1 MKYSVCKIC
10 SGNVISFIPKF
21 ELLKCTSCCFIFFE
35 NKLDPAEAK
44 ELYHKLYNEQEDYAH
59 FKMQASLL
67 KTGRQPR
74 LGFDKRNILDR
85 LLKLNVNNIVEIG
98 AGVGIVGFF
107 LKNKN
112 KNYKGIELDSVAAKL
127 ANESGVDVVNSSFEY
142 LSEYQ
147 NVDAVLA
154 FEVLEHIDDLRL
166 CLEYI
171 YTCLAPGGILAFT
184 VPNFERMY
192 NLTAANQL
200 KSLGQ
205 VVPPVHINFFT
216 LYSLR
221 NILGRMGFEV
231 QYMKVRS
238 FPSLQWK
245 NINTYKKLWKAVIG
259 KFYGS
264 TIYCIAKK
272 V

>member
-10 SGNVISFIPKF
+10 TGNIISFIPKF
-21 ELLKCTSCCFIFFE
+21 ELVKCTSCGLIFYE
-35 NKLDPAEAK
+35 NKLDSEETK
-44 ELYHKLYNEQEDYAH
+44 ELYNKLYNEQEDYAH
-59 FKMQASLL
+59 FKTQASLL
-67 KTGRQPR
+67 KAGRQPR
-74 LGFDKRNILDR
+74 LGFDKRNILDK
-85 LLKLNVNNIVEIG
+85 LLKMNVNNIVEIG

-107 LKNKN
+107 LKNK
-112 KNYKGIELDSVAAKL
+112 KKQYKGIELDSVAAKL
-127 ANESGVDVVNSSFEY
+127 ANESGVDVVNSSFEDLADY
-142 LSEYQ
+142 H

-154 FEVLEHIDDLRL
+154 FEVLEHIDNLHL
-166 CLEYI
+166 CLQYI
-171 YTCLAPGGILAFT
+171 HTCLAPGGILGFT

-216 LYSLR
+216 LSSLR
-221 NILGRMGFEV
+221 NILAGMGFEV
-231 QYMKVRS
+231 QFLKVRS

-245 NINTYKKLWKAVIG
+245 SKNTYKKLWKAVNG

-272 V
+272 E